1 MNQSSVLPVLH
12 LNMQSNTY
20 FPTDAYYPSII
31 DHSEAGFGMPS
42 DSVLPLP
49 FPSDSANLL
58 APLTFDDPEPE
69 WGIPAELLHALPQ
82 EYQSNGYSAWAS
94 FEMPIPLASASDS
107 LVNQSALDNQL
118 PPQHITSPTQ
128 VVLVNDSPPP
138 HLGSAT
144 TPFAPIVRR
153 RARKK
158 NRLSKEQRIN
168 YLQNDEYVLS
178 FTAMQVFCAGC
189 LQTIKLDD
197 RDGAEYY
204 LGFWLTHQR
213 RCAGIKEGMV
223 SHLNNVLKVLL
234 VNICVRLP

>member
-1 MNQSSVLPVLH
+1 MNQSSVPPVLQ

-20 FPTDAYYPSII
+20 FSTDAYYPSII

-49 FPSDSANLL
+49 FPPDSANLL

-82 EYQSNGYSAWAS
+82 EYRSDGYSAWAS

-107 LVNQSALDNQL
+107 LINQSALENQL
-118 PPQHITSPTQ
+118 PPQYITSATQ
-128 VVLVNDSPPP
+128 VVFPNDSPPP

-144 TPFAPIVRR
+144 TPFAPTVRR

-158 NRLSKEQRIN
+158 NRLSKEQRIH
-168 YLQNDEYVLS
+168 YLQNDEHVLS
-178 FTAMQVFCAGC
+178 FTETQVCCAGC
-189 LQTIKLDD
+189 DKPIKLDD
-197 RDGAEYY
+197 RDGAQYY
-204 LGFWLTHQR
+204 LGFWLTHRR
-213 RCAGIKEGMV
+213 RCSGVTEGLV
-223 SHLNNVLKVLL
+223 STSNTF
-234 VNICVRLP
+234 